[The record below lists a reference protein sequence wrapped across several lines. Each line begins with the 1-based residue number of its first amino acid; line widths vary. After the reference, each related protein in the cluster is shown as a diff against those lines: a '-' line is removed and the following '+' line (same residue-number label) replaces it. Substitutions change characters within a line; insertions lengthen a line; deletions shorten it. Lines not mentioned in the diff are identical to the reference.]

1 MKTCLLPLL
10 LLSASL
16 SFGQTKDY
24 SNDVKSVESLI
35 AALYEVISGEKGEA
49 RDWERFKN
57 LFTGDAKLIPTFVNK
72 EGHVAYRAITPTEY
86 EASFT
91 KNIPQRGFFE
101 REVSNITESYGN
113 IVHVFSTYETTEE
126 KNGKVV
132 MRGINSIQLLKSND
146 RYYVMNIFWS
156 AETPQTPLPEKYL
169 KK

>member
-1 MKTCLLPLL
+1 MKTYLVLALGLMCT
-10 LLSASL
+10 AATA
-16 SFGQTKDY
+16 QIADY
-24 SNDVKSVESLI
+24 SNDVKTIESTI

-49 RDWERFKN
+49 RNWDRFRN
-57 LFTGDAKLIPTFVNK
+57 LFAADAKLIPTFVNK
-72 EGHVAYRAITPTEY
+72 EGKITYRAITPAEY

-91 KNIPQRGFFE
+91 KNSQTKGFFE
-101 REVSNITESYGN
+101 REVSNIIESYGN

-126 KNGKVV
+126 RNGKVS

-156 AETPQTPLPEKYL
+156 TETPQTPLPEKYL